1 MVNSGIPLNSEFLFN
16 FEFCSLSLHFEFCI
30 LYSDSLLTLSPRAF
44 QTLDSEFFFPHS
56 PLVGIIEFWI
66 LDSVSSSLFSSP
78 RSARPLWILNSEFCL
93 ILSGWPCSIS
103 EFWILN
109 SSFHQNTLS
118 EPQVELCSLISGSL
132 NSRCKSLARGQGSG
146 FWILNSV
153 LTCVLGQRVVGQCS
167 EFWILNSVLTYMPC
181 QRSRVIEQSS
191 EFWIL
196 NSVLM
201 YMPGQRWVGA
211 PLNSEFWILSWRI
224 CRVKD
229 GWAALL

>member
-1 MVNSGIPLNSEFLFN
+1 
-16 FEFCSLSLHFEFCI
+16 
-30 LYSDSLLTLSPRAF
+30 
-44 QTLDSEFFFPHS
+44 
-56 PLVGIIEFWI
+56 
-66 LDSVSSSLFSSP
+66 
-78 RSARPLWILNSEFCL
+78 
-93 ILSGWPCSIS
+93 
-103 EFWILN
+103 
-109 SSFHQNTLS
+109 
-118 EPQVELCSLISGSL
+118 LISGSL

-211 PLNSEFWILSWRI
+211 PLNSEFWILSWCI

-229 GWAALL
+229 GWVLLWILNSEFCPDVYAGSKMGGCSSEFWILNSVLTYMPGQRWVGGSPLTGYVFFFVDLTDSCIRV